1 MKNRGSVLISGLCF
15 EPRESVLYL
24 KCECFIKN
32 SAATTSLDQ
41 RLRSQR
47 RVVDGM
53 VQDVCVIDI
62 CTADSKG
69 RPLSKKIRSKF
80 SVTIL
85 RNFRYLADN
94 NSNLFR
100 MKANYLCFSDT
111 NYLFLSITIFDIRRP
126 FTNLC
131 SSVSGVETRTRIL
144 LLRHSNSSKGS
155 GASVSKLRTSF

>member
-1 MKNRGSVLISGLCF
+1 MFSSPGVSSYDGKSSCGCLEVVFLCSAILVYAPQAPKNRGSVLISGLCF

-69 RPLSKKIRSKF
+69 RPLLKKIRSKF

-85 RNFRYLADN
+85 RNFRYLSDN

-100 MKANYLCFSDT
+100 MKANYLCFSDK
-111 NYLFLSITIFDIRRP
+111 NYLFLSITIFD
-126 FTNLC
+126 
-131 SSVSGVETRTRIL
+131 SSPV
-144 LLRHSNSSKGS
+144 H
-155 GASVSKLRTSF
+155 